1 MNIKQIEGYLRGMG
15 SDLLMAAAGLVLML
29 NPAGAMAWII
39 KLLGW
44 ILVGFG
50 AATLLVPVLNHRQV
64 STESWV
70 WNGLC
75 IAAGVLLL
83 TRPLFLVD
91 LMGKVLGVM
100 LLVSG
105 VRNLKDGLDA
115 RDLVSIVGGVVLL
128 VMPRTLTNTVLILV
142 GVVLLIISGLRIAG
156 WVLQRKC
163 LEEGKDPNIID
174 AL

>member
-1 MNIKQIEGYLRGMG
+1 MNIKKIEGYLRGLAG
-15 SDLLMAAAGLVLML
+15 DLLMGAAGLVLVL
-29 NPAGAMAWII
+29 NPAGAMAWLMQ
-39 KLLGW
+39 LLGW
-44 ILVGFG
+44 ILVIWG
-50 AATLLVPVLNHRQV
+50 AFKLIHPVLNHWPV
-64 STESWV
+64 STSSWV